1 MELVVRPLF
10 EQSDARPDEY
20 TRSFINPD
28 DGLFCKLAAYGHVGR
43 EDLDL
48 PWERTDQVEALR
60 SI

>member
-10 EQSDARPDEY
+10 EQSDVRPDGY
-20 TRSFINPD
+20 TRSFINP
-28 DGLFCKLAAYGHVGR
+28 AGHVGR

-60 SI
+60 SV